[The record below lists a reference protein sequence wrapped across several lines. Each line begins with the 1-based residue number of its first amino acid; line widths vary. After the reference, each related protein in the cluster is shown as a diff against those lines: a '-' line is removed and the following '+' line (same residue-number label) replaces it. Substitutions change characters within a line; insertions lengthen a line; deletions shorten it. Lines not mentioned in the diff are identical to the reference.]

1 MTSVEQ
7 RVKSSLAKG
16 VVLFDANGDL
26 DYVNSAAAD
35 MLWETQDDESLFE
48 ELTRM
53 VGRVFEVNASREI
66 NPPDLIVR
74 SDDGAR
80 RIKCSIKRVLGDRYR
95 AILLECS
102 GTQERKP
109 YFV

>member
-1 MTSVEQ
+1 MISVEQ
-7 RVKSSLAKG
+7 RIKSSLAKG

-26 DYVNSAAAD
+26 DFVNSTAAG
-35 MLWETQDDESLFE
+35 MLWESQGDESLYE
-48 ELTRM
+48 QLTKM
-53 VGRVFEVNASREI
+53 IGRVFEINESREC
-66 NPPDLIVR
+66 NPPEMIMK